1 MTTEQEPEAAR
12 EISAADPV
20 AAGQPVEEPAGAP
33 APGTAGQ
40 AATYATRCG
49 GARPRLGASSRSC
62 HGSRSP

>member
-20 AAGQPVEEPAGAP
+20 SAGQPVEEPAGAP

-40 AATYATRCG
+40 ATEACARSG
-49 GARPRLGASSRSC
+49 GARPRLEASGRSC
-62 HGSRSP
+62 YGSRFP